1 MEVRHS
7 RSLPPLSEAQLEIMN
22 FVWDHGEVTVAQVW
36 NELNTRRNVARN
48 TIQTLIVRL
57 RDKGWLRE
65 RIAGSVYW
73 YRAAKRRK
81 GTQRQMVTKL
91 LDTAFAGSTE
101 GLVMALLNGRQLSKE
116 EADRI
121 RNLIDESQR
130 QE

>member
-1 MEVRHS
+1 MNRKS
-7 RSLPPLSEAQLEIMN
+7 SLPPLSEAQLEIMN

-36 NELNTRRNVARN
+36 NDLNSRRDVARN

-65 RIAGSVYW
+65 RIEGSVYG
-73 YRAAKRRK
+73 YRAAKKRS

-101 GLVMALLNGRQLSKE
+101 GLMMAFLDGRQLSKE

-121 RNLIDESQR
+121 RELIDASQQ